1 MTEAELDIMETLWA
15 KGEPVF
21 LGELLDDFNARTHK
35 NWKKQTLNTFLFKM
49 QQQNLV
55 QAIEGERFKRYFPA
69 ITRETY
75 LEEATQNFL
84 NRIYGGLCAKM
95 IAMLCRG
102 EKPDENEIEAL
113 RNMLREWEK
122 QSY

>member
-1 MTEAELDIMETLWA
+1 MALFKGAGVAIVTPFHRDGSVIMETLWA

-55 QAIEGERFKRYFPA
+55 RAIEGERFKRYVPV
-69 ITRETY
+69 ITREAY
-75 LEEATQNFL
+75 LEEATQIFL
-84 NRIYGGLCAKM
+84 NKNYGGSCAKC
-95 IAMLCRG
+95 LQC
-102 EKPDENEIEAL
+102 
-113 RNMLREWEK
+113 
-122 QSY
+122 

>member
-55 QAIEGERFKRYFPA
+55 RAIEGERFKRYVPV
-69 ITRETY
+69 ITKEAY
-75 LEEATQNFL
+75 LDEATQNFL
-84 NRIYGGLCAKM
+84 NRNYGGSCAKM
-95 IAMLCRG
+95 LAMLSGG

-113 RNMLREWEK
+113 RQMLKEWEK
-122 QSY
+122 Q

>member
-15 KGEPVF
+15 NGEPVF

-55 QAIEGERFKRYFPA
+55 RAIEGERFKRYVPV
-69 ITRETY
+69 ITREAY
-75 LEEATQNFL
+75 LEATQIFL
-84 NRIYGGLCAKM
+84 NKNYGGSCAKM
-95 IAMLCRG
+95 LAMLSGG

-113 RNMLREWEK
+113 RQMLKEWEK
-122 QSY
+122 Q

>member
-15 KGEPVF
+15 KEEPVF

-55 QAIEGERFKRYFPA
+55 RAIEGERFKRYVPV
-69 ITRETY
+69 ITKEAY
-75 LEEATQNFL
+75 LDEATQNFL
-84 NRIYGGLCAKM
+84 NRNYGGSCAKM
-95 IAMLCRG
+95 LAMLSGG

-113 RNMLREWEK
+113 RQMLKEWEK
-122 QSY
+122 Q